1 MAKHKHVVIMLD
13 LMWPYKRHHGVFAGT
28 QEYARRCKTWDCTI
42 VEYADKLLEPTYDE
56 PPCDGIIARATPQL
70 AADAR
75 RLNIPLVNVWSH
87 SLVSDVPLVTPNY
100 DSAGRMAAEH
110 LVARGFR
117 NFGFM
122 GYSCKREPQRKGF
135 TKALAQAGFSHS
147 TFVVP
152 SNYGHGSV
160 AWNKFL
166 TQMNEWI
173 DSWPLPIGICV
184 SYDLLARYLACA
196 CRQKGVSIP
205 NDAAL
210 VGSHNETVICLAEPN
225 LTSIEIGYER
235 VGYRAAELLDQMMD
249 GAPAPTEPILVEPT
263 NLIPRQSSDALAVE
277 DPLVAQALRYTSEN
291 SHKMI
296 RVNDIANAVHVNR
309 RTLERRFRSVLG
321 RSVTDEIM
329 RLRVER
335 VKRLLV
341 ETKTPLK
348 IMAIEAGFGDG
359 AHMLAIFKRIEGT
372 TPSAYRREHRRDDN
386 KL

>member
-1 MAKHKHVVIMLD
+1 MAKRKHVVLALD

-28 QEYARRCKTWDCTI
+28 QQYAEQCGTWDCSI
-42 VEYADKLLEPTYDE
+42 DEYAVKLLDPEYGG

-70 AADAR
+70 AAEAK
-75 RLNIPLVNVWSH
+75 RLSIPLVNVWTS
-87 SLVSDVPLVTPNY
+87 SPVTDVPLVTPNY
-100 DSAGRMAAEH
+100 ASAGRIAAEH
-110 LVARGFR
+110 LIARGFR

-122 GYSCKREPQRKGF
+122 GYSHKFEPQRNGF
-135 TKALAQAGFSHS
+135 TTTLAEAGFSHS
-147 TFVVP
+147 TFTVP
-152 SNYGHGSV
+152 GNYRHGSA
-160 AWNKFL
+160 AWDKFL
-166 TQMNEWI
+166 TQMDEWI
-173 DSWPLPIGICV
+173 DSWTLPIGISV

-196 CRQKGVSIP
+196 CRRKGVAIP
-205 NDAAL
+205 EDAAL
-210 VGSHNETVICLAEPN
+210 IGSHNETVICLAEPS

-249 GAPAPTEPILVEPT
+249 GAEAPTKPIILEPT
-263 NLIPRQSSDALAVE
+263 GLIPRRSSDALAVD

-291 SHKMI
+291 SHKLI
-296 RVNDIANAVHVNR
+296 RVDDIAAAVHVNR

-335 VKRLLV
+335 VKRQLV
-341 ETKTPLK
+341 ESKTSLK
-348 IMAIEAGFGDG
+348 ILAIEAGFGDA

-386 KL
+386 K